1 MDPLEFRLKNAVSE
15 GDHATNGTVF
25 PRIGFKETLQKMK
38 EHIAIRSKPE
48 GKNRGTGVAC
58 GFWFGAAGAFAAQV
72 NVNGNGSVTL
82 VVGSCDLTGN
92 RTSLAQVVAE
102 QFGISLDKITVITG
116 DTDTAPY
123 GDISAGSRTTRQM
136 STAVYRAC
144 QEVKDQL
151 TQLASSQL
159 GVKSNE
165 LTFAK
170 GQFQVVG
177 MPEKTISLEAL
188 ARISIMR
195 SDKGPITGRGS
206 VGGNI
211 PAPMFSVHLAE
222 VEVDKETGKVKV
234 LSYTAAQDVGFAI
247 NPTLIEGQM
256 QGAVGQG
263 IGRALMEDYV
273 FSQGIMQN
281 PNFLDYRM
289 PTAVDLPFINTLLV
303 EVRSGVEPFGVRGVG
318 EPPMIPVLATIA
330 NAIHSA
336 TGMRL
341 KELPMTPETVLRAI
355 QQR

>member
-1 MDPLEFRLKNAVSE
+1 
-15 GDHATNGTVF
+15 
-25 PRIGFKETLQKMK
+25 
-38 EHIAIRSKPE
+38 
-48 GKNRGTGVAC
+48 
-58 GFWFGAAGAFAAQV
+58 
-72 NVNGNGSVTL
+72 
-82 VVGSCDLTGN
+82 
-92 RTSLAQVVAE
+92 
-102 QFGISLDKITVITG
+102 
-116 DTDTAPY
+116 
-123 GDISAGSRTTRQM
+123 M

-303 EVRSGVEPFGVRGVG
+303 EVRSGIEPFGVRGVG